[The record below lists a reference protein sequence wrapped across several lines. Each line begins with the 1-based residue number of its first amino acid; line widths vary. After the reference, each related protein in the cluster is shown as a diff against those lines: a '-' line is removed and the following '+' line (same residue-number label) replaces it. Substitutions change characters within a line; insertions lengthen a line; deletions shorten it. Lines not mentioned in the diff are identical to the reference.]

1 MILFRQFVLKK
12 KGVSLLPEI
21 RVGEA
26 VPGMDMPFA
35 PLCDTIVCWN
45 NRVTIVHEAV
55 NVSYVSENMANLG
68 HQIKDLPT
76 STGHPYKFI
85 LVWSIFLRVHTP
97 SSWYICKSLLHPFLL
112 AFFCCCFGWEELVIS
127 GWNVADGYLP
137 PAQLLS

>member
-26 VPGMDMPFA
+26 VRGMDMPFA

-55 NVSYVSENMANLG
+55 SVSYVSETMANLG

-76 STGHPYKFI
+76 STGHPYKFCTC
-85 LVWSIFLRVHTP
+85 LV
-97 SSWYICKSLLHPFLL
+97 K
-112 AFFCCCFGWEELVIS
+112 FFKGSYPELMV
-127 GWNVADGYLP
+127 YL
-137 PAQLLS
+137 